1 MSPQTLVRGRRLLAG
16 TTAAA
21 LSAGVLALTP
31 TTAQAADDVVA
42 PTLQWKISDQFAA
55 HFTPNP
61 AFSPFTKLE
70 AADGATIDP
79 TTKVTTFGGGVGT
92 HDSGNGATSVAYEG
106 SITGSFI
113 TGTTAPG
120 TLQYSLTIADPTVTV
135 NAAGEGRITAD
146 VAWNVPTATT
156 TTGSTD
162 DVTVVEFDAAASDW
176 STDGSVASLTET
188 PDFLGVLPPGSAE
201 AVELGLPAGRP
212 TDGGSFHPDFLRAL
226 DSGLRPHFF
235 LSGSATGDPRK
246 PASPFTATADI
257 ARAKTTATVSESVPG
272 SLKVDVNGTGFS
284 KTNPGIYVSL
294 GEEGSFS
301 PTDASAFVKTN
312 WLPAAAINA
321 DGSFSTTLALNADDI
336 AKLDSTKSYSVFT
349 QKAHGQS
356 VTDTTQTTETPVTI
370 DFASLKEKAVAPA
383 VTVKGLSTKYGKG
396 GTVSVTS
403 PTAGSVTVAGLGT
416 KTVAAR
422 GTASFA
428 VSKRHAVGTK
438 SYRVTF
444 APSDATVAA
453 PAATAVTVKVAKTAA
468 SKGRVKVTRKPTSKK
483 KGLAVVSVKGASGAA
498 APTGKV
504 KIKLTKGKRSKYVT
518 ANLSAGKRTVKLPQL
533 AKGKWV
539 VRVAYYGN
547 ANYTKRGYVKA
558 GSFKVAK

>member
-61 AFSPFTKLE
+61 AFSPFTTLE

-92 HDSGNGATSVAYEG
+92 FDSGNGATSVAYEG

-135 NAAGEGRITAD
+135 NAAGEGKITAD

-162 DVTVVEFDAAASDW
+162 DVTVVEFDATASDW

-188 PDFLGVLPPGSAE
+188 PDFLGVLQPGSAE
-201 AVELGLPAGRP
+201 ALDLGLPAGRP

-226 DSGLRPHFF
+226 DSGLRAHFF
-235 LSGSATGDPRK
+235 LSGSASGDPRK
-246 PASPFTATADI
+246 PASPFTATAPRPRVTVDS
-257 ARAKTTATVSESVPG
+257 RAGATV
-272 SLKVDVNGTGFS
+272 KVSGTGFTCL
-284 KTNPGIYVSL
+284 TNTGDAGIYVGVAPS
-294 GEEGSFS
+294 GELPDVSS
-301 PTDASAFVKTN
+301 PTGTANFVGVAAKFCFPPTPSISGPAGTWDA
-312 WLPAAAINA
+312 
-321 DGSFSTTLALNADDI
+321 TLN
-336 AKLDSTKSYSVFT
+336 LDLDQVTPGTSYSVYT
-349 QKAHGQS
+349 WRAHTHS
-356 VTDTTQTTETPVTI
+356 TTSQDTETPLGV
-370 DFASLKEKAVAPA
+370 LKEKAVAPA
-383 VTVKGLSTKYGKG
+383 VTVKSLSTKYGKG
-396 GTVSVTS
+396 GTVGVTS

-428 VSKRHAVGTK
+428 ISKRHAVGTK

-444 APSDATVAA
+444 APSDTAVTA

-504 KIKLTKGKRSKYVT
+504 KIKLTQGKRSKYVT
-518 ANLSAGKRTVKLPQL
+518 ANLSAGKRTVKLPKL
-533 AKGKWV
+533 AKGTWV

-558 GSFKVAK
+558 GSLKVAK